1 MNSNSALFILFPT
14 ALAAVSA
21 VTSTA
26 AFPIFL
32 ISSQDR
38 DRTVHNDHY
47 QKNNDYICNIHFKPP
62 VLHTILDT
70 DHPLYIP
77 TAIQINLAINAAI
90 QATAHCQKTTPTAHF
105 APNSRLMEAM
115 AATQGVY
122 KRENTS
128 IVAAETVEIAV

>member
-26 AFPIFL
+26 ALPIFL
-32 ISSQDR
+32 ISSQYR
-38 DRTVHNDHY
+38 DRTAHNDHY
-47 QKNNDYICNIHFKPP
+47 QKNNDDIHFKPP